1 MFFQQIRFVN
11 RFVISLSQTIITSLK
26 IFIPIFLFIIWITQL
41 PVFGLTD
48 SSRTYKI
55 GVLAYKG
62 KTEAIKTWG
71 AHGPYISKQL
81 APLTFEIVPLTYIE
95 DELSQAVINHQVDF
109 VITNPGQYTELE
121 LSGHVSRLATRHMSG
136 PEGLIN
142 QFGGT
147 VITRATTADI
157 NTYADLE
164 DKTILI
170 PSQDSLGGWQVHLR
184 EALAI
189 GLDLRLDSHII
200 ELKNHRKVVM
210 AVIAGKA
217 DAGFIR
223 SGLIEEMVEKGEFQ
237 LGQIK
242 VIDEKKGTHYPY
254 KLSTELYPEWPF
266 AVVTGTSDSLAS
278 KVLQTLL
285 NLSSNET
292 AAKVAGIEGWSV
304 PGHYSTVNE
313 LFRETGLGPYKPKSP
328 TLISIFKKYQYEIL
342 LAVFV
347 FFLLLI
353 TTFWTKKT
361 NQLLNI
367 EIVERKQ
374 IEREREKLIKQL
386 QKSLAE
392 IKTLSGLLP
401 ICATCKKIRD
411 DKGYWN
417 QIEGY
422 IQEHSKAEFSHG
434 LCPEC
439 SEDLYGDEDWYLEM
453 KNSLKKEE

>member
-1 MFFQQIRFVN
+1 MFMLFQHIRFVN
-11 RFVISLSQTIITSLK
+11 RFVISLSQTKITRLK
-26 IFIPIFLFIIWITQL
+26 IFLSIFLSILWITQL
-41 PVFGLTD
+41 PVLASTD
-48 SSRTYKI
+48 HSRTYKI

-62 KTEAIKTWG
+62 IDVAIKTWSP
-71 AHGPYISKQL
+71 HGPYLSQQL
-81 APLTFEIVPLTYIE
+81 APLKFEIVPLTYTK
-95 DELSQAVINHQVDF
+95 DELFQAVVNRQVDF

-121 LSGHVSRLATRHMSG
+121 LGGHVSRLATRHMSG

-147 VITRATTADI
+147 VITRATKADI

-164 DKTILI
+164 DKKILI
-170 PSQDSLGGWQVHLR
+170 PSRDSLGGWQVHLR
-184 EALAI
+184 EALVV

-210 AVIAGKA
+210 AVIAGEA
-217 DAGFIR
+217 DAGFVR
-223 SGLIEEMVEKGEFQ
+223 SGLIEEMAEKGE
-237 LGQIK
+237 LLVDQIK
-242 VIDEKKGTHYPY
+242 VVDEKKGTGYPY

-266 AVVTGTSDSLAS
+266 AVVTGTSDHLAS

-285 NLSSNET
+285 NLSENEA
-292 AAKVAGIEGWSV
+292 AAKAAGIDGWSV

-313 LFRETGLGPYKPKSP
+313 LFRETGLGPYKPQSP

-342 LAVFV
+342 LAVFI
-347 FFLLLI
+347 FFLLFI
-353 TTFWTKKT
+353 TTLWTKKT
-361 NQLLNI
+361 NRLLNI
-367 EIVERKQ
+367 EIIERKQ

-401 ICATCKKIRD
+401 ICSHCKKIRD

-417 QIEGY
+417 QIEHY
-422 IQEHSKAEFSHG
+422 IHEHSDAEFSHG
-434 LCPEC
+434 ICEEC
-439 SEDLYGDEDWYLEM
+439 AEKYYPDMGLYDDNET
-453 KNSLKKEE
+453 